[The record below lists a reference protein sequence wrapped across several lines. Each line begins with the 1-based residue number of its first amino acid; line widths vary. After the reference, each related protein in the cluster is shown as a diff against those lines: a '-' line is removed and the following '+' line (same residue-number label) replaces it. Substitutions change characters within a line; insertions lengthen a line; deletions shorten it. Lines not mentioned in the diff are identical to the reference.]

1 METCLVNIIQVRTE
15 TRKRINEAHYT
26 KVIPLSIMYLGIYDY
41 SFQFIYVYLVYF
53 FVSNFA
59 SLLES

>member
-15 TRKRINEAHYT
+15 TRKRINEGHYT

-41 SFQFIYVYLVYF
+41 SFQFIYVYLVYL
-53 FVSNFA
+53 FVSSFA